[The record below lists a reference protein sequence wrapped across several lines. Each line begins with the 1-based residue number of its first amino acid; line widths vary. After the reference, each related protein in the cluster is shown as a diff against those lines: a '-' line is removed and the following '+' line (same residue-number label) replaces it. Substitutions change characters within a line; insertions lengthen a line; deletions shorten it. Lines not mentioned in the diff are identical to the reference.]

1 VLPLGHAALAYLLYS
16 GHVLSRTYRRPRYL
30 ALVPLAIG
38 SQFPDLVDKPLAYLG
53 VLTYGRSLAHSVF
66 TFVLVSGVVWW
77 GATALQARWPDTSWQ
92 YRLRRVAPV
101 AFTSGYLSH
110 LLGDLY
116 GPAVGGS
123 ADVRFVLYPI
133 YAIPRAA
140 GDDIAPWIRLVR
152 IYRDMGAHPQLE
164 LILLAFV
171 VFIGLHFWEK

>member
-1 VLPLGHAALAYLLYS
+1 VLPLGHAALAYLLYTS
-16 GHVLSRTYRRPRYL
+16 HVFSRTRRRPQYL

-77 GATALQARWPDTSWQ
+77 GATTLRTRWPDTSWQ
-92 YRLRRVAPV
+92 GRLRGLTPV
-101 AFTSGYLSH
+101 AFASGYLSH

-116 GPAVGGS
+116 GPAAAGS
-123 ADVRFVLYPI
+123 TDVRFVLYPV
-133 YAIPRAA
+133 YVIPRAA
-140 GDDIAPWIRLVR
+140 GDDIAPWIRLIR
-152 IYRDMGAHPQLE
+152 IYREMGTHPQLE

-171 VFIGLHFWEK
+171 VFVGLHRWED